1 MNDLCYYRDIKYEIN
16 ILENRLEL
24 ISEYEQKLL
33 NEKEMINATLCLQK
47 KILNQIEVNLKKLSG
62 IESKLF
68 AEIVINGTNVTK
80 AIEKIAVEESK
91 DISTLWK
98 NYYPNV
104 KEKINELKSLN
115 FETKKRKEL
124 SHL

>member
-1 MNDLCYYRDIKYEIN
+1 MNDLNYYRDIKYEIN

-24 ISEYEQKLL
+24 ISEYEKKLL
-33 NEKEMINATLCLQK
+33 DEKEMINATLCFQK

-62 IESKLF
+62 IESKLY
-68 AEIVINGTNVTK
+68 AEIVINGTNITK

-98 NYYPNV
+98 NYYPSV

>member
-1 MNDLCYYRDIKYEIN
+1 MNDLNYYRDIKYEIN

-47 KILNQIEVNLKKLSG
+47 KVLNQIEVNLKKLSG

>member
-1 MNDLCYYRDIKYEIN
+1 MNGLNYYKDIKYEMN
-16 ILENRLEL
+16 ILENRLEI
-24 ISEYEQKLL
+24 ISEYEKKLL
-33 NEKEMINATLCLQK
+33 NEKEMIKETLYFQK
-47 KILNQIEVNLKKLSG
+47 QILNQIEVNLKKLSG

-68 AEIVINGTNVTK
+68 TEIVINGTNVTK

>member
-1 MNDLCYYRDIKYEIN
+1 MNDLNYYRDIKYEIN

-24 ISEYEQKLL
+24 ISEYEKKLL
-33 NEKEMINATLCLQK
+33 DEKEMINATLCLQK

-62 IESKLF
+62 IESKLY

-98 NYYPNV
+98 NYYPSV

>member
-1 MNDLCYYRDIKYEIN
+1 MNGLNYYKDIKYEMN
-16 ILENRLEL
+16 ILENRLEI
-24 ISEYEQKLL
+24 ISEYEKNLL
-33 NEKEMINATLCLQK
+33 NEKEMIKETLYFQK
-47 KILNQIEVNLKKLSG
+47 QILNQIEVNLKKLSG

-68 AEIVINGTNVTK
+68 TEIVINGTNVTK

>member
-1 MNDLCYYRDIKYEIN
+1 MNGLNYYKDIKYEMN

-24 ISEYEQKLL
+24 ILEYEKKFLD
-33 NEKEMINATLCLQK
+33 EKEKIKETLCFQREFLS
-47 KILNQIEVNLKKLSG
+47 QIEINLKKLSR

-68 AEIVINGTNVTK
+68 TEIVINGTNVTK
-80 AIEKIAVEESK
+80 AIEKVAVEESK

-124 SHL
+124 SQL

>member
-1 MNDLCYYRDIKYEIN
+1 MNDLNYYRDIKYEIN

-33 NEKEMINATLCLQK
+33 NEKETINATLCFQK

>member
-1 MNDLCYYRDIKYEIN
+1 MNDLNYYRDIKYEIN

-98 NYYPNV
+98 NYYTNV

>member
-1 MNDLCYYRDIKYEIN
+1 MNDLNYYRDIKYEIN

-24 ISEYEQKLL
+24 ISEYEKKLL
-33 NEKEMINATLCLQK
+33 DEKEMINATLCLQK

-62 IESKLF
+62 IESKLY
-68 AEIVINGTNVTK
+68 AEIVINGTNITK